1 MLGVVVSVC
10 CIGNNGGGSM
20 KITCKKNS
28 QLPYKSR
35 MVCVTLIGGSL
46 TLVFIFIIYYMG
58 YISTETAIWVSMGAF
73 IIFAAY
79 ESMLLTLITR
89 HMVNELNKKQNRY

>member
-1 MLGVVVSVC
+1 MQ
-10 CIGNNGGGSM
+10 N
-20 KITCKKNS
+20 TCKKNS
-28 QLPYKSR
+28 QLPYKCR
-35 MVCVTLIGGSL
+35 MVCVTLVGGSL
-46 TLVFIFIIYYMG
+46 TLAFIFIIYYLG

-89 HMVNELNKKQNRY
+89 HMINDLNNNKE